1 MDNNMQGLRGHLF
14 DTLREL
20 KQGSMPLDRAR
31 LIVDVSQAI
40 INSAKVEADFIK
52 AVNATSGSG
61 FIALEDKK

>member
-1 MDNNMQGLRGHLF
+1 MDNNMQGLREHLF

-20 KQGSMPLDRAR
+20 KQGSMQLDRAR

-40 INSAKVEADFIK
+40 INSAKVEVDFIK

-61 FIALEDKK
+61 FIQIEDKK